1 MISNLKYK
9 YRKQNILLC
18 ILLLILFI
26 PPVLLF
32 PAYPE
37 TVWQDT
43 IYRYITENLHITV
56 GINGPLPFF
65 TVLSNLYTTIF
76 IIFLGSYLFY
86 LLVQKFGL
94 EREFQQ
100 EFFKL
105 SFQSVFRPSD
115 QYPWRKIIIF
125 KIILMVCVL
134 TMLCFFIFLHNQA
147 ENISF
152 KSYKKET
159 FYLLYHF
166 KLGIILGEIF
176 INLFLILPFFYFL
189 TFMIYLINYLR
200 GLGTGKIISPM
211 PPARKKRKNRQRKR
225 KL

>member
-26 PPVLLF
+26 PPVLFF

-65 TVLSNLYTTIF
+65 TVLSSLYTTIF

-94 EREFQQ
+94 GREFQQ
-100 EFFKL
+100 EFFEILFQDEFKL
-105 SFQSVFRPSD
+105 SEKF
-115 QYPWRKIIIF
+115 PWLEKPIIKISLITI
-125 KIILMVCVL
+125 
-134 TMLCFFIFLHNQA
+134 FFICLLLGLSLHLQN
-147 ENISF
+147 ENIGFRSSR
-152 KSYKKET
+152 KDH
-159 FYLLYHF
+159 FYSLYHF
-166 KLGIILGEIF
+166 KLGAILGETIL
-176 INLFLILPFFYFL
+176 NLLTVLPVFYFL
-189 TFMIYLINYLR
+189 ALIIYLINYVR

-211 PPARKKRKNRQRKR
+211 PPARKKRKS
-225 KL
+225 